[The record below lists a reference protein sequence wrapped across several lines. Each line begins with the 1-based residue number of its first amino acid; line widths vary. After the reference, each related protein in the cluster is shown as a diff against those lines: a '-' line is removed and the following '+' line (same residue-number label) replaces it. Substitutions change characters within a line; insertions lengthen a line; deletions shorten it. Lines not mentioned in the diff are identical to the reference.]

1 MFPYFLIYFQVLI
14 LLEIERRIE
23 GYDIGFSDVQPIQN
37 GLPNS
42 TFPTQIGIGGV
53 PQIYI
58 RQTQMLI

>member
-23 GYDIGFSDVQPIQN
+23 GYDIGCADVQPIQN

-42 TFPTQIGIGGV
+42 ITSTQIGIGGV